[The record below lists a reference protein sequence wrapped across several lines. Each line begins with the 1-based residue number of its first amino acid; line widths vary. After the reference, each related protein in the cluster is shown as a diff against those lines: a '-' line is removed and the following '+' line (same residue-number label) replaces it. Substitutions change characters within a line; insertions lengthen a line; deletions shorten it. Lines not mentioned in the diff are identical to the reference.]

1 MSKYWVKYRWCIAGR
16 GWQEPVSCF
25 ITTGDEQD
33 FPDLESWWIEESSE
47 DLPHELLE
55 VVKL

>member
-1 MSKYWVKYRWCIAGR
+1 MSKYWVRYRWLVAGK
-16 GWQEPVSCF
+16 GYQEPVSCF
-25 ITTGDEQD
+25 VTTGEGTD
-33 FPDLESWWIEESSE
+33 FPDLESWWDEESKG